1 MRGSSCFYKAK
12 AAIAR
17 AFVSQS
23 KLPAVSSR
31 WLANCDV
38 LQKHSSI
45 CVKCRSNMRGVVNL
59 VEKVFEVRMHDVRS
73 VKIRKVLIVDDMGS
87 TSELLQDMLRE
98 LGFENVSLARNGN
111 EGLQRIREHK
121 PDLII
126 SDQLMDG
133 MTGLELL
140 EVLRANQSTSTIP
153 FIMVSAVRDGPA
165 IDAAL
170 DSGVDDYIAK
180 PISMGLLRRTI
191 SDVYNRRVI
200 AT

>member
-1 MRGSSCFYKAK
+1 M
-12 AAIAR
+12 
-17 AFVSQS
+17 
-23 KLPAVSSR
+23 
-31 WLANCDV
+31 
-38 LQKHSSI
+38 
-45 CVKCRSNMRGVVNL
+45 
-59 VEKVFEVRMHDVRS
+59 
-73 VKIRKVLIVDDMGS
+73 
-87 TSELLQDMLRE
+87 
-98 LGFENVSLARNGN
+98 
-111 EGLQRIREHK
+111 
-121 PDLII
+121 II

-180 PISMGLLRRTI
+180 PISMGLLRRKI

-200 AT
+200 PN